1 MKTFYEINEIKDF
14 FRGRVPF
21 SLIDRAWMIDENNW
35 VGLKNVSINEEFF
48 NGHFPNHPIMPG
60 VLQLEA
66 MKQLAE
72 LAVREKIATPEAGII
87 RIVKI
92 AKVKF
97 RRPALPGDRLKI
109 SVEITSIE
117 GNTAEISAKTES
129 ASGVVSDTK
138 FTLQACP
145 KAVATAIPELFNEFD
160 SNDKVDMDNEKIMQF
175 MPHRYPFL
183 LIDYIPEN
191 RGEDVLAI
199 KNVTANEPFFAGMSE
214 DMAVPVS
221 LLCEIGAQAGCASIL
236 ARPENE
242 GKLGYFMS
250 IDGAESFA
258 PVMPGDQLVIKFN
271 LPAGKSRF
279 GKGSG
284 EMLVNG
290 KTVFKVTLMFALV
303 DK

>member
-1 MKTFYEINEIKDF
+1 MSKFFEINAIKEF
-14 FRGRVPF
+14 FKGRVPF
-21 SLIDRAWMIDENNW
+21 FMLDRAWQEDENKW
-35 VGLKNVSINEEFF
+35 TGIKNATMNEEFF
-48 NGHFPNHPIMPG
+48 NGHFPGHPIMPG

-72 LAVREKIATPEAGII
+72 LAVREKIATPDADRI
-87 RIVKI
+87 RIFKI

-109 SVEITSIE
+109 SVEVTGID
-117 GNTAEISAKTES
+117 GNCAEISAKTES
-129 ASGVVSDTK
+129 AGGVVSDAK
-138 FTLQACP
+138 FTLQSYP
-145 KAVATAIPELFNEFD
+145 EAVATEVPELFNEFD
-160 SNDKVDMDNEKIMQF
+160 LNDKVDMDFNKIMEF

-191 RGEDVLAI
+191 RGENVLAI
-199 KNVTANEPFFAGMSE
+199 KNVAANEPFFAAMDN

-236 ARPENE
+236 ARPENNN
-242 GKLGYFMS
+242 KLGYFMS

-258 PVMPGDQLVIKFN
+258 PVMPGDQLVIRFN

-290 KTVFKVTLMFALV
+290 KVVFKVTLMFALV

>member
-1 MKTFYEINEIKDF
+1 MNRFFEINDILEF
-14 FRGRVPF
+14 FKNRVP
-21 SLIDRAWMIDENNW
+21 LYMLDRAWQESENSW
-35 VGLKNVSINEEFF
+35 TGIKNATMNEEYF
-48 NGHFPNHPIMPG
+48 NGHFPGHPIMPG

-72 LAVREKIATPEAGII
+72 LAVREKIVTSESDRV
-87 RIVKI
+87 RISKV

-109 SVEITSIE
+109 SVEVTGIDGSC
-117 GNTAEISAKTES
+117 AEISAKTES
-129 ASGVVSDTK
+129 AGGVVSDAK
-138 FTLQACP
+138 FTLQSYS
-145 KAVATAIPELFNEFD
+145 KAVSTEIPEIFNEFD
-160 SNDKVDMDNEKIMQF
+160 INDKVDMDFNKIMEF

-191 RGEDVLAI
+191 RGENVLAI
-199 KNVTANEPFFAGMSE
+199 KNISANEPFFSNMSD
-214 DMAVPVS
+214 DMVVPVS
-221 LLCEIGAQAGCASIL
+221 LLCEMGAQAGCASIL
-236 ARPENE
+236 ARPENA

-250 IDGAESFA
+250 IDSAESLA
-258 PVMPGDQLVIKFN
+258 PVMPGDQLVIRFT

-290 KTVFKVTLMFALV
+290 KVVFRVTLMFALV

>member
-1 MKTFYEINEIKDF
+1 MSKFYEINAIREF
-14 FRGRVPF
+14 FKGRIPF
-21 SLIDRAWMIDENNW
+21 NLLDRAWEIDENNW
-35 VGLKNVSINEEFF
+35 VGIKNVTMNEEFF
-48 NGHFPNHPIMPG
+48 NGHFPNQPIMPG

-72 LAVREKIATPEAGII
+72 LAVREKIATADTPFI
-87 RIVKI
+87 RIAKI

-109 SVEITSIE
+109 TVEITSVE

-129 ASGVVSDTK
+129 VGGVVSDAK
-138 FTLQACP
+138 FTLQSCA
-145 KAVATAIPELFNEFD
+145 KAVSTEKPEIFNEYD
-160 SNDKVDMDNEKIMQF
+160 VNDNVDMNNDKIMQY

-191 RGEDVLAI
+191 RGENVLAV
-199 KNVTANEPFFAGMSE
+199 KNISANEPFFANMDE

-221 LLCEIGAQAGCASIL
+221 LLCEMGAQAGCASIL

-258 PVMPGDQLVIKFN
+258 PVMPGDQLVIRFN

-290 KTVFKVTLMFALV
+290 KVVFKVTLMFALV

>member
-1 MKTFYEINEIKDF
+1 MNSFYEINAIKEF
-14 FRGRVPF
+14 FKGRIPF
-21 SLIDRAWMIDENNW
+21 QLLDRAWQIDENHW
-35 VGLKNVSINEEFF
+35 EGVKNVSINEEFF
-48 NGHFPNHPIMPG
+48 LGHFPNHPIMPG

-72 LAVREKIATPEAGII
+72 LAVREKIAAPGADFI
-87 RIVKI
+87 RIAKI

-109 SVEITSIE
+109 SVEINSID

-129 ASGVVSDTK
+129 AGGIVSDSK
-138 FTLQACP
+138 FTLASYG
-145 KAVATAIPELFNEFD
+145 KAAATEIPQLFNEFD
-160 SNDKVDMDNEKIMQF
+160 SNDKVDMDNDKIMQY

-199 KNVTANEPFFAGMSE
+199 KNIAANEPFFANMSE
-214 DMAVPVS
+214 DMTVPVS

-250 IDGAESFA
+250 IDNAESLA

-290 KTVFKVTLMFALV
+290 KVVFRVTLMFALV

>member
-1 MKTFYEINEIKDF
+1 MTT
-14 FRGRVPF
+14 
-21 SLIDRAWMIDENNW
+21 
-35 VGLKNVSINEEFF
+35 
-48 NGHFPNHPIMPG
+48 
-60 VLQLEA
+60 
-66 MKQLAE
+66 
-72 LAVREKIATPEAGII
+72 AV
-87 RIVKI
+87 
-92 AKVKF
+92 
-97 RRPALPGDRLKI
+97 
-109 SVEITSIE
+109 
-117 GNTAEISAKTES
+117 
-129 ASGVVSDTK
+129 
-138 FTLQACP
+138 
-145 KAVATAIPELFNEFD
+145 PELFNEFD
-160 SNDKVDMDNEKIMQF
+160 SNDKVDMDIEKIMQF

-199 KNVTANEPFFAGMSE
+199 KNVTANEPFFAQMSE
-214 DMAVPVS
+214 DIAVPVS

-236 ARPENE
+236 ARPENAN
-242 GKLGYFMS
+242 KLGYFMS
-250 IDGAESFA
+250 IDSAESFA

>member
-1 MKTFYEINEIKDF
+1 MQKVYGIKEIMSIMPQRN
-14 FRGRVPF
+14 PM
-21 SLIDRAWMIDENNW
+21 LLLDRAQQIDEKNW
-35 VGLKNVSINEEFF
+35 VGVKNVSMDEAFF
-48 NGHFPNHPIMPG
+48 QGHFPGHPIMPG

-72 LAVREKIATPEAGII
+72 LAVREKIATPEENII
-87 RIVKI
+87 RISKI

-97 RRPALPGDRLKI
+97 RRPALPGDRLKL
-109 SVEITSIE
+109 SVEVTSIE
-117 GNTAEISAKTES
+117 GNTAEISAKAES
-129 ASGVVSDTK
+129 AGGVVSDTK

-145 KAVATAIPELFNEFD
+145 KAVTTAVPELFNEFD
-160 SNDKVDMDNEKIMQF
+160 SNDKVDMDIEKIMQF

-199 KNVTANEPFFAGMSE
+199 KNVTANEPFFAQMSE
-214 DMAVPVS
+214 DIAVPVS

-236 ARPENE
+236 ARPENAN
-242 GKLGYFMS
+242 KLGYFMS
-250 IDGAESFA
+250 IDSAESFA

>member
-1 MKTFYEINEIKDF
+1 MNNFYEINAIKEF
-14 FRGRVPF
+14 FKGRGPC
-21 SLIDRAWMIDENNW
+21 SMIDRAWQVDENNW
-35 VGLKNVSINEEFF
+35 VAVKNVSMNEEFF

-72 LAVREKIATPEAGII
+72 LAVREKIATPEADRI
-87 RIVKI
+87 RISKI

-97 RRPALPGDRLKI
+97 RRPALPGDRLKVSI
-109 SVEITSIE
+109 QITAIE
-117 GNTAEISAKTES
+117 GNTAEITAKTES
-129 ASGVVSDTK
+129 AGGVVSDAK
-138 FTLQACP
+138 FTLQSYA
-145 KAVATAIPELFNEFD
+145 KAVCSEVPKLFNAYD
-160 SNDKVDMDNEKIMQF
+160 INDAVDMNNDKIMQY

-191 RGEDVLAI
+191 RGEDVVAV
-199 KNVTANEPFFAGMSE
+199 KNITANEQFFANMDY

-221 LLCEIGAQAGCASIL
+221 LLCEMGAQAGCASIL

-242 GKLGYFMS
+242 GKIGYFMS

-303 DK
+303 EK

>member
-1 MKTFYEINEIKDF
+1 MNNFYEISEIKEF
-14 FRGRVPF
+14 FKGRVP
-21 SLIDRAWMIDENNW
+21 LNLLDRAWAVDENNW
-35 VGLKNVSINEEFF
+35 IAVKNVSINEDFF

-72 LAVREKIATPEAGII
+72 LAVREKISTPDADCI
-87 RIVKI
+87 RIAKI
-92 AKVKF
+92 TKVKF

-109 SVEITSIE
+109 TVEVNSIE

-129 ASGVVSDTK
+129 VGGVVSDAK
-138 FTLQACP
+138 FTLQSYP
-145 KAVATAIPELFNEFD
+145 KSVSTEIPELFNEFD
-160 SNDKVDMDNEKIMQF
+160 ITDNVDMNHDKIVEC
-175 MPHRYPFL
+175 MPHRFPFL

-191 RGEDVLAI
+191 RGENVLAV
-199 KNVTANEPFFAGMSE
+199 KNITANDSFFANMDY
-214 DMAVPVS
+214 DMTVPIS
-221 LLCEIGAQAGCASIL
+221 YLCEMGAQAGCACIL
-236 ARPENE
+236 ARPENA

-258 PVMPGDQLVIKFN
+258 PVRPGDQMVIKFN

-284 EMLVNG
+284 EMIVNG

>member
-1 MKTFYEINEIKDF
+1 MSKFFEINGIKEF
-14 FRGRVPF
+14 FKGRVPF
-21 SLIDRAWMIDENNW
+21 FMLDRAWEDSETSWTGI
-35 VGLKNVSINEEFF
+35 KNVTMNEEFF

-72 LAVREKIATPEAGII
+72 LAVREKIATADADRI
-87 RIVKI
+87 RIAKI

-109 SVEITSIE
+109 SVEITAIN
-117 GNTAEISAKTES
+117 GNCAEISAKTES
-129 ASGVVSDTK
+129 AGGVVSDAK
-138 FTLQACP
+138 FTLQSYA
-145 KAVATAIPELFNEFD
+145 KAETTRMPELFNDFD
-160 SNDKVDMDNEKIMQF
+160 LNDKVDMDFNKIMEV

-199 KNVTANEPFFAGMSE
+199 KNISANEPFFAGMGE
-214 DMAVPVS
+214 DMVVPVS
-221 LLCEIGAQAGCASIL
+221 LLCEMGAQAGCASIL
-236 ARPENE
+236 ARPENAD
-242 GKLGYFMS
+242 KLGYFMS
-250 IDGAESFA
+250 IDSAESFE
-258 PVMPGDQLVIKFN
+258 PVVPGDQIVIRFN

-290 KTVFKVTLMFALV
+290 KVVFKVTLMFALV

>member
-1 MKTFYEINEIKDF
+1 MSKFYEINAIREF
-14 FRGRVPF
+14 FKGRIPF
-21 SLIDRAWMIDENNW
+21 NLLDRAWEIDENNW
-35 VGLKNVSINEEFF
+35 VGIKNVTMNEEFF

-72 LAVREKIATPEAGII
+72 LAVREKIATADTPFI
-87 RIVKI
+87 RIEKI

-109 SVEITSIE
+109 TVEITSVE

-129 ASGVVSDTK
+129 VGGVVSDAK
-138 FTLQACP
+138 FTLQSCA
-145 KAVATAIPELFNEFD
+145 KAVSTEKPEIFNEYD
-160 SNDKVDMDNEKIMQF
+160 VNDNVDMNNDKIMQY

-191 RGEDVLAI
+191 RGENVLAV
-199 KNVTANEPFFAGMSE
+199 KNISANEPFFANMDE

-221 LLCEIGAQAGCASIL
+221 LLCEMGAQAGCASIL

-258 PVMPGDQLVIKFN
+258 PVMPGDQLVIRFN

-290 KTVFKVTLMFALV
+290 KVVFKVTLMFALV

>member
-1 MKTFYEINEIKDF
+1 MSKFYEINAIREF
-14 FRGRVPF
+14 FKGRIPF
-21 SLIDRAWMIDENNW
+21 NLLDRAWEIDENNW
-35 VGLKNVSINEEFF
+35 VGIKNVTINEEFF

-72 LAVREKIATPEAGII
+72 LAVREKIATADTPFI
-87 RIVKI
+87 RIAKI

-109 SVEITSIE
+109 TVEITSVE

-129 ASGVVSDTK
+129 VGGVVSDAK
-138 FTLQACP
+138 FTLQSCA
-145 KAVATAIPELFNEFD
+145 KAVSTEKPEIFNEYD
-160 SNDKVDMDNEKIMQF
+160 VNDNVDMNNDKIMQY

-191 RGEDVLAI
+191 RGENVLAV
-199 KNVTANEPFFAGMSE
+199 KNISANEPFFANMDE

-221 LLCEIGAQAGCASIL
+221 LLCEMGAQAGCASIL

-258 PVMPGDQLVIKFN
+258 PVMPGDQLVIRFN

-290 KTVFKVTLMFALV
+290 KVVFKVTLMFALV

>member
-1 MKTFYEINEIKDF
+1 MNNFYEINEINEF
-14 FRGRVPF
+14 FKGRVPF
-21 SLIDRAWMIDENNW
+21 ALLDRAWKIDENNW
-35 VGLKNVSINEEFF
+35 AGVKNVSMNEEFF
-48 NGHFPNHPIMPG
+48 LGHFPNHPIMPG

-72 LAVREKIATPEAGII
+72 LAVREKIATEEEKFV
-87 RIVKI
+87 RIFKI

-97 RRPALPGDRLKI
+97 RRPAIPGDRLKI
-109 SVEITSIE
+109 SVEINSID
-117 GNTAEISAKTES
+117 GNIAEISAKTES
-129 ASGVVSDTK
+129 AGGVVSDAK
-138 FTLQACP
+138 FTLKSYA
-145 KAVATAIPELFNEFD
+145 KVTTTEIPELFTEYD
-160 SNDKVDMDNEKIMQF
+160 LNDKVDMDNDKIMQV

-199 KNVTANEPFFAGMSE
+199 KNITANEQFFSKMTE
-214 DMAVPVS
+214 DMSVPVS

-236 ARPENE
+236 ARPENAN
-242 GKLGYFMS
+242 KLGYFMS
-250 IDGAESFA
+250 IDGAESYE

-290 KTVFKVTLMFALV
+290 KVVFKVTLMFALV

>member
-1 MKTFYEINEIKDF
+1 MSKFYEINAIREF
-14 FRGRVPF
+14 FKGRIPF
-21 SLIDRAWMIDENNW
+21 NLLDRAWEIDENDW
-35 VGLKNVSINEEFF
+35 VGIKNVTMNEEFF

-72 LAVREKIATPEAGII
+72 LAVREKIATADTPFI
-87 RIVKI
+87 RIAKI

-109 SVEITSIE
+109 TVEITSVE

-129 ASGVVSDTK
+129 AGGVVSDAK
-138 FTLQACP
+138 FTLQSCA
-145 KAVATAIPELFNEFD
+145 KAVSTEKPEIFNEYD
-160 SNDKVDMDNEKIMQF
+160 VNDNVDMNNDKIMQY

-191 RGEDVLAI
+191 RGENVLAV
-199 KNVTANEPFFAGMSE
+199 KNISANEPFFANMDE

-221 LLCEIGAQAGCASIL
+221 LLCEMGAQAGCASIL

-258 PVMPGDQLVIKFN
+258 PVMPGDQLVIRFN

-290 KTVFKVTLMFALV
+290 KVVFKVTLMFALV

>member
-1 MKTFYEINEIKDF
+1 MLNL
-14 FRGRVPF
+14 
-21 SLIDRAWMIDENNW
+21 S
-35 VGLKNVSINEEFF
+35 
-48 NGHFPNHPIMPG
+48 
-60 VLQLEA
+60 
-66 MKQLAE
+66 
-72 LAVREKIATPEAGII
+72 GI
-87 RIVKI
+87 
-92 AKVKF
+92 
-97 RRPALPGDRLKI
+97 
-109 SVEITSIE
+109 
-117 GNTAEISAKTES
+117 
-129 ASGVVSDTK
+129 VSDSK
-138 FTLQACP
+138 FTLASYG
-145 KAVATAIPELFNEFD
+145 KAAATGIPQLFNEFD
-160 SNDKVDMDNEKIMQF
+160 SNDKVDMDNDKIMQY

-199 KNVTANEPFFAGMSE
+199 KNIAANEPFFANMSE
-214 DMAVPVS
+214 DMTVPVS

-250 IDGAESFA
+250 IDNAESLA

-290 KTVFKVTLMFALV
+290 KVVFRVTLMFALV

>member
-1 MKTFYEINEIKDF
+1 MKTFYEINEIKEF
-14 FRGRVPF
+14 FKGRVPF
-21 SLIDRAWMIDENNW
+21 SLLDRAWMIDENNW

-48 NGHFPNHPIMPG
+48 IGHFPNHPIMPG

-87 RIVKI
+87 RISKI

-109 SVEITSIE
+109 SVEITSIGE
-117 GNTAEISAKTES
+117 NTAEVSARTES
-129 ASGVVSDTK
+129 AGGVVSDTK

-145 KAVATAIPELFNEFD
+145 KAVATEIPELFNEFD
-160 SNDKVDMDNEKIMQF
+160 SNDKIDMDNEKIMQF

-191 RGEDVLAI
+191 CGEDVLAI

-250 IDGAESFA
+250 IDGAESYA

-290 KTVFKVTLMFALV
+290 KVVFKVTLMFALV

>member
-1 MKTFYEINEIKDF
+1 MNRFFEINDILEF
-14 FRGRVPF
+14 FKNRVP
-21 SLIDRAWMIDENNW
+21 LYMLDRAWQESENSW
-35 VGLKNVSINEEFF
+35 TGIKNVTMNEEYF
-48 NGHFPNHPIMPG
+48 NGHFPGHPIMPG

-72 LAVREKIATPEAGII
+72 LAVREKIVTSESDRV
-87 RIVKI
+87 RISKV

-109 SVEITSIE
+109 SVEVTGIDGSC
-117 GNTAEISAKTES
+117 AEISAKTES
-129 ASGVVSDTK
+129 AGGVVSDAK
-138 FTLQACP
+138 FTLQSYS
-145 KAVATAIPELFNEFD
+145 KAVSTEIPEIFNEFD
-160 SNDKVDMDNEKIMQF
+160 INDKVDMDFNKIMEF

-191 RGEDVLAI
+191 RGENVLAI
-199 KNVTANEPFFAGMSE
+199 KNISANEPFFSNMSD
-214 DMAVPVS
+214 DMVVPVS
-221 LLCEIGAQAGCASIL
+221 LLCEMGAQAGCASIL
-236 ARPENE
+236 ARPENA

-250 IDGAESFA
+250 IDSAESLA
-258 PVMPGDQLVIKFN
+258 PVMPGDQLVIRFT

-290 KTVFKVTLMFALV
+290 KVVFRVTLMFALV

>member
-1 MKTFYEINEIKDF
+1 MKKFCEINEIKAF
-14 FRGRVPF
+14 FKNRVPYQ
-21 SLIDRAWMIDENNW
+21 LLDRAWQTGDNTWEA
-35 VGLKNVSINEEFF
+35 VKCVTINEDFF
-48 NGHFPNHPIMPG
+48 IGHFPGHPIMPG

-72 LAVREKIATPEAGII
+72 LAVRESIITPEADRV

-92 AKVKF
+92 AKVRF

-109 SVEITSIE
+109 SVEVTSIE
-117 GNTAEISAKTES
+117 GNTAEISAKVES
-129 ASGVVSDTK
+129 AGGMVSDSK
-138 FTLQACP
+138 FTLQACAYE
-145 KAVATAIPELFNEFD
+145 KTDAVPELFND
-160 SNDKVDMDNEKIMQF
+160 YDLNDNVDMNNDKIMEV
-175 MPHRYPFL
+175 MPHRFPFL

-191 RGEDVLAI
+191 RGENVLAI
-199 KNVTANEPFFAGMSE
+199 KNISANEAFFDNMSE
-214 DMAVPVS
+214 DMVVPVS

-236 ARPENE
+236 ARPENAN
-242 GKLGYFMS
+242 KLGYFMS

-258 PVMPGDQLVIKFN
+258 PVRPGDQLVIRFN

-290 KTVFKVTLMFALV
+290 KVVFKVTLMFALV

>member
-1 MKTFYEINEIKDF
+1 MNKFFEINGIMDF
-14 FRGRVPF
+14 FRNRVPF
-21 SLIDRAWMIDENNW
+21 FMLDRAWQESENCW
-35 VGLKNVSINEEFF
+35 TGIKNATMNEEYF
-48 NGHFPNHPIMPG
+48 NGHFPGHPIMPG

-72 LAVREKIATPEAGII
+72 LAVREKIADDDAAYI
-87 RIVKI
+87 RIAKI

-109 SVEITSIE
+109 SVEITGID
-117 GNTAEISAKTES
+117 GNCAEISAKTES
-129 ASGVVSDTK
+129 AGGVVSDAK
-138 FTLQACP
+138 FTLQSYS
-145 KAVATAIPELFNEFD
+145 KAVATEIPEIFNDFD
-160 SNDKVDMDNEKIMQF
+160 VNDKVDMDFNKIMEF

-191 RGEDVLAI
+191 RGEDVLAV
-199 KNVTANEPFFAGMSE
+199 KNISANEPFFANMKD

-221 LLCEIGAQAGCASIL
+221 LLCEMGAQAGCASIL
-236 ARPENE
+236 ARPENA

-250 IDGAESFA
+250 IDSAESFA

-290 KTVFKVTLMFALV
+290 KVVFKVTLMFALV